1 MAVALEQNV
10 LKEAAQ
16 GGGNSGSLGVG
27 WPWVPGMTCQL
38 LPVGFWARYLISLSF
53 IFFISKVGIIL
64 HSVYIYSE
72 D

>member
-10 LKEAAQ
+10 LKEAAE

-38 LPVGFWARYLISLSF
+38 LPVGFWARYLISLISF
-53 IFFISKVGIIL
+53 FSSQK
-64 HSVYIYSE
+64 
-72 D
+72 